1 MKDTV
6 DNTIAYY
13 DPETCDLGEFTALIG
28 QVTRS
33 EQVPHAAA
41 IEKNIPIYDM
51 SNLRSTLE
59 DDRTRRGLMAEW
71 AQVLGSGAGV
81 LVLKGAYADT
91 AVLDEATRIYEGII
105 AEEKQGTGG
114 AGDHFAAAGAN
125 DRIWNALQKLCEAS
139 PEAFLNYFAN
149 TSIAAVC
156 EAWLGP
162 NYQMTAQVNL
172 VHPGGAAQQAHR
184 DYHLGF
190 QTAEVSASYPAHVH
204 DVSPILT
211 LQGAVAHCDMPL
223 DSGPTKLLPFSQ
235 AYRPGYAAWRR
246 DDFRAL
252 FEERHVQLPLA
263 KGDAVF
269 FSPALFHAAGANTSH
284 DIHRF
289 ANLLQVS
296 SAFGRAMETVDRDKM
311 CKLLYPHALQARQ
324 DGRLNAAELSAA
336 IAATA
341 EGYSFPTNLDRDPPT
356 NGLAPETQ
364 AAFFRRAL
372 TEGVE
377 EPAFADRIDQ
387 MSKAR
392 GA

>member
-13 DPETCDLGEFTALIG
+13 DPDTCDLGEFTELIG
-28 QVTRS
+28 QETHR

-51 SNLRSTLE
+51 AKLRSALE
-59 DDRTRRGLMAEW
+59 DARTRRAIMAEW
-71 AQVLGSGAGV
+71 AQVLRSGAGV
-81 LVLKGAYADT
+81 LALKEAYANT
-91 AVLDEATRIYEGII
+91 AVLDEATRIYNGII
-105 AEEKQGTGG
+105 AEEKQRTGG
-114 AGDHFAAAGAN
+114 GGDHFAASGAN
-125 DRIWNALQKLCEAS
+125 NRIWNALQKLCEAS
-139 PEAFLNYFAN
+139 PEVFLNYFAN

-190 QTAEVSASYPAHVH
+190 QTADVSASYPAHVH

-223 DSGPTKLLPFSQ
+223 KSGPTKLLPFSQ

-246 DDFRAL
+246 EEFRAL
-252 FEERHVQLPLA
+252 FEERYVQLPLA
-263 KGDAVF
+263 KGDAIF

-296 SAFGRAMETVDRDKM
+296 SAFGRAMETIDRDKM
-311 CKLLYPHALQARQ
+311 CKLLYPHAVQAKQ
-324 DGRLNAAELSAA
+324 EGALNAAELSAA

-341 EGYSFPTNLDRDPPT
+341 EGYSFPTNLDRDPPA

-372 TEGVE
+372 AEGIE
-377 EPAFADRIDQ
+377 EHVFAERLDQ
-387 MSKAR
+387 MNEAR

>member
-1 MKDTV
+1 MKDIV
-6 DNTIAYY
+6 ENTEGYY
-13 DPETCDLGEFTALIG
+13 DPDTCDLGEFKVLID
-28 QVTRS
+28 QATRCD
-33 EQVPHAAA
+33 QVPHAAA
-41 IEKNIPIYDM
+41 VEKNIPIYDM
-51 SNLRSTLE
+51 ADLRPVLE
-59 DDRTRRGLMAEW
+59 DDQTRRGIMAEW
-71 AQVLGSGAGV
+71 AQVLRSGAGV
-81 LVLKGAYADT
+81 MALKGAFVDT
-91 AVLDEATRIYEGII
+91 AVLDEATRIYESII

-114 AGDHFAAAGAN
+114 AGDHFAASGAN
-125 DRIWNALQKLCEAS
+125 DRIWNSLQKLCEAS
-139 PEAFLNYFAN
+139 PEAFLSYFAN
-149 TSIAAVC
+149 TAIAAVC

-190 QTAEVSASYPAHVH
+190 QTADVSASYPAHVH

-223 DSGPTKLLPFSQ
+223 ESGPTKLLPFSQ

-246 DDFRAL
+246 NDFRSL
-252 FEERHVQLPLA
+252 FEERCVQLPLA
-263 KGDAVF
+263 KGDVVF
-269 FSPALFHAAGANTSH
+269 FNPALFHAAGANTS
-284 DIHRF
+284 DGIHRF

-311 CKLLYPHALQARQ
+311 CKLLYPHAVRARKVN
-324 DGRLNAAELSAA
+324 RLSAAELSAA

-364 AAFFRRAL
+364 AAFFHRAVS
-372 TEGVE
+372 EGVE
-377 EPAFADRIDQ
+377 QRIFNERLDQ
-387 MSKAR
+387 MTSAR
-392 GA
+392 MA

>member
-6 DNTIAYY
+6 DKSAGYY
-13 DPETCDLGEFTALIG
+13 DPDTCDLGEFTALIE
-28 QVTRS
+28 QTMRS
-33 EQVPHAAA
+33 EQAPHAVA

-51 SNLRSTLE
+51 ANLRTGFE
-59 DDRTRRGLMAEW
+59 NDRTRREIMAEW
-71 AQVLGSGAGV
+71 AQVLRTGAGV
-81 LVLKGAYADT
+81 LALKGAYADT
-91 AVLDEATRIYEGII
+91 RVLDAATAIYEGII
-105 AEEKQGTGG
+105 AQEKQCTVGG
-114 AGDHFAAAGAN
+114 GDHFAASGAN
-125 DRIWNALQKLCEAS
+125 DRIWNSLQKLCEAS
-139 PEAFLNYFAN
+139 PEVYLDYFAN
-149 TSIAAVC
+149 TAIAAVC

-190 QTAEVSASYPAHVH
+190 QTAEVSAFYPAHVH

-211 LQGAVAHCDMPL
+211 LQGAVAHCDMSL
-223 DSGPTKLLPFSQ
+223 ESGPTKLLPFSQ
-235 AYRPGYAAWRR
+235 TYRPGYAAWRR

-269 FSPALFHAAGANTSH
+269 FNPALFHAAGANSSR

-289 ANLLQVS
+289 VNLLQVS
-296 SAFGRAMETVDRDKM
+296 SAFGRAMETIDRDMM
-311 CKLLYPHALQARQ
+311 CKLLFPHAARARHEN
-324 DGRLNAAELSAA
+324 RLSTAELSAA

-341 EGYSFPTNLDRDPPT
+341 EGYSFPTNLDRDPPK

-364 AAFFRRAL
+364 AALFGRAL
-372 TEGVE
+372 SEDME
-377 EPAFADRIDQ
+377 EHVFIDRLDQ
-387 MSKAR
+387 MSNAR
-392 GA
+392 DA